1 MRVEV
6 FWPAI
11 RGWPSR
17 RYSAERCKRLCPLLR
32 RGSGKPD
39 DQSTRARA
47 TRRQAPCSR
56 CGLKCFGPRSEVG
69 HRGGI
74 APRDARG
81 CALCCAA
88 GQGSRT
94 TSPPARE
101 RSASMRKPSLIN
113 TFGPQNYVEWS
124 SRPRTNW
131 SGRRFQHFFTRHR
144 ISSCSIRCACG
155 PCRFSSPRRA
165 T

>member
-1 MRVEV
+1 MGAYGPLRLRRKS
-6 FWPAI
+6 AI
-11 RGWPSR
+11 RNPYYRKFAPPAPSR
-17 RYSAERCKRLCPLLR
+17 PARQPPLPALAQPSPPPSPNSPR
-32 RGSGKPD
+32 R
-39 DQSTRARA
+39 
-47 TRRQAPCSR
+47 
-56 CGLKCFGPRSEVG
+56 PRPPISPSPPP
-69 HRGGI
+69 RPL
-74 APRDARG
+74 APRRHRR

-144 ISSCSIRCACG
+144 ISPWREA
-155 PCRFSSPRRA
+155 PRRHLGLSGDGGLSRS